1 MDSWNI
7 EIQKFTEDSV
17 RNAIGEISSD
27 SALPV
32 RESLHL
38 RNAIR
43 ISIAGKP
50 SSEESDDPIRIG
62 IAGKPSSEE
71 SHPNRQYGVLRSKS
85 KKINEATRSNESR
98 TLFAVFGKK

>member
-7 EIQKFTEDSV
+7 EVQKFTEDSV
-17 RNAIGEISSD
+17 RNAIGEIPSE
-27 SALPV
+27 SAM

-98 TLFAVFGKK
+98 TLFAVLGKK